1 MRKILLT
8 SLIAFSATSVSA
20 TTLDQA
26 LTSGYEYDE
35 QFKSIRVSF
44 LDEIEAF
51 PRALSEFMPRVFANL
66 DSTDS
71 IVRKKSGVGSRTSD
85 PISSDT
91 SRYTQSLTLEQ
102 PIFNG
107 WSSVSGLKA
116 AQSAFRASRGNY
128 YAKEQDNFLEEI
140 NVYLATVESQ
150 EKYAISKVSVRS
162 NKKQLEAMREKF
174 KLGESTETEVASARE
189 GLATAEAGQA
199 LAYANFE
206 SAKANFERVFGLPAV
221 DIKIPELPSNMPTSL
236 DMLIE
241 KSLAVNPSINSAMH
255 NTISQKASEN
265 SAKGAL
271 LPRVTFRV
279 QNGRTHY
286 NPQEAGTTNLN
297 NRSTTA
303 TLSVN
308 VPILQR
314 GGAEYSDIRRAK
326 YQTKKSAINHDSVIK
341 KVKANA
347 KASWSKFDA
356 AKLRISAASEAV
368 KAAEIA
374 YEGMIQEE
382 MLGSKTIVDVLRTEE
397 RLNKARETRVEADKL
412 LVLSAY
418 EIKSLIGELTAK
430 SMKLKVD
437 YFSPESEFKKV
448 KLKIVGF

>member
-1 MRKILLT
+1 MRKIFLTTLL
-8 SLIAFSATSVSA
+8 AFSASSVSA
-20 TTLDQA
+20 TTLDEA
-26 LTSGYEYDE
+26 LTSGYDYDD

-44 LDEIEAF
+44 LEEIEAF
-51 PRALSEFMPRVFANL
+51 PRALSEFMPRVFANF

-71 IVRKKSGVGSRTSD
+71 KIRRKSGVSTRAVD
-85 PISSDT
+85 AISSDN
-91 SRYTQSLTLEQ
+91 SRYTKSLTLEQ
-102 PIFNG
+102 PLFNG

-128 YAKEQDNFLEEI
+128 YAKEQDNFLDEI
-140 NVYLATVESQ
+140 NIYLSAVESK

-199 LAYANFE
+199 LAYANYE
-206 SAKANFERVFGLPAV
+206 SSKANFERVFGVPAV
-221 DIKIPELPSNMPTSL
+221 DIKIPALPGNMPISL
-236 DMLIE
+236 DVLIE

-255 NTISQKASEN
+255 NTISQKATEN
-265 SAKGAL
+265 ASKGAL

-279 QNGRTHY
+279 QNGRTYY
-286 NPQEAGTTNLN
+286 NPQEDTNSNLN
-297 NRSTTA
+297 SRSTTS
-303 TLSVN
+303 TLSVT
-308 VPILQR
+308 VPILQK

-326 YQTKKSAINHDSVIK
+326 YATRKSAINHDSVIK

-356 AKLRISAASEAV
+356 AKLRIKAAGEAV

-397 RLNKARETRVEADKL
+397 RLNKARETVVEAKKL
-412 LVLSAY
+412 LVVSAY